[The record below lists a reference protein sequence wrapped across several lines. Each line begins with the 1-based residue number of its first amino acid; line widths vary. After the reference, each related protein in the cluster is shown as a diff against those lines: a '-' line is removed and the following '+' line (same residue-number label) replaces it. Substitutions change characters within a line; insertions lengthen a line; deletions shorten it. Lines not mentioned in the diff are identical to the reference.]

1 MSPEWVRA
9 PGRIALQRLF
19 SAFPNRWPGVALIL
33 LRVVASVIILTQVTL
48 QATHH
53 TGGQLE
59 LLLLTLLFG
68 LSGFC
73 LLIGFLTP
81 LAAIFSAVYSVSV
94 ALSWIPVPVLSAFD
108 MKIAS
113 PETITMFICLALL
126 GPGAYSLDAK
136 LFGRREIVIPTKSRN
151 PEV

>member
-1 MSPEWVRA
+1 MRA

-48 QATHH
+48 QTTRHA
-53 TGGQLE
+53 GGQTDLFI
-59 LLLLTLLFG
+59 LTLLFG
-68 LSGFC
+68 LSGCC

-81 LAAIFSAVYSVSV
+81 LAAIFSTIYSFSV

-113 PETITMFICLALL
+113 PETITMFVCLALL
-126 GPGAYSLDAK
+126 GPGAYSLDAR
-136 LFGRREIVIPTKSRN
+136 LFGRREIVIPTKSRT
-151 PEV
+151 PEI